1 MECERCKGEFP
12 ITRLS
17 VDTKGKRL
25 VCDNCITYLKTGML
39 VTEKAEAAK
48 DFSEIRKKLT
58 LSTEE
63 RLDKMGQKKDKYE
76 CASCDYTFSSIR
88 NYKGIC
94 PYCGEDSVGQ
104 QEERNIIKEIDE
116 AF

>member
-1 MECERCKGEFP
+1 M

-17 VDTKGKRL
+17 VDVKGKRL
-25 VCDNCITYLKTGML
+25 VCDNCITYIKTGML
-39 VTEKAEAAK
+39 IPEKADAKK
-48 DFSEIRKKLT
+48 DFSEVRKLS

-76 CASCDYTFSSIR
+76 CSSCDYTFSSIR
-88 NYKGIC
+88 NYRGMC
-94 PYCGEDSVGQ
+94 PYCGEDSVS
-104 QEERNIIKEIDE
+104 QEEEKNIIKEIDE